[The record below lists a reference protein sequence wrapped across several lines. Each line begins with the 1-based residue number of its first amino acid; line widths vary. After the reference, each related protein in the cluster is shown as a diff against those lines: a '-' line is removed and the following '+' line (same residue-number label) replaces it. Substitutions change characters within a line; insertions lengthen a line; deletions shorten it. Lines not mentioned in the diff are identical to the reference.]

1 MAIYL
6 KLKYGDFLLIDI
18 VYENGPI
25 KFFCISAVLML
36 DVSIDTGLRTFLH
49 LISIYKYIGFVVFD
63 VFDRKKEFYL
73 FSKVL
78 CRYKWKFGKNK
89 TFSFL
94 RHTPYCACPWACQ
107 SYIMWKMMCDAP
119 GLIIWIIL
127 IDFIKKE
134 VVYIY
139 ILREKRTKHQEI
151 L

>member
-63 VFDRKKEFYL
+63 VFDRKGIFHLTLTIILL
-73 FSKVL
+73 FS
-78 CRYKWKFGKNK
+78 
-89 TFSFL
+89 TFVRKPKMLVQASKLARTTTAACNTALL
-94 RHTPYCACPWACQ
+94 RNN
-107 SYIMWKMMCDAP
+107 
-119 GLIIWIIL
+119 IL
-127 IDFIKKE
+127 KS
-134 VVYIY
+134 
-139 ILREKRTKHQEI
+139 Q
-151 L
+151 

>member
-1 MAIYL
+1 MYL

-63 VFDRKKEFYL
+63 VFDSKREFYL

-78 CRYKWKFGKNK
+78 EKCRGCF
-89 TFSFL
+89 
-94 RHTPYCACPWACQ
+94 
-107 SYIMWKMMCDAP
+107 
-119 GLIIWIIL
+119 
-127 IDFIKKE
+127 
-134 VVYIY
+134 
-139 ILREKRTKHQEI
+139 
-151 L
+151 